1 MKIYVALL
9 ERGHKLPLNFFWAYK
24 YSVSMEIKP
33 DRKSS
38 IEIFL
43 IDDPE

>member
-9 ERGHKLPLNFFWAYK
+9 ERGHKHPLNFFLAYK

-43 IDDPE
+43 IHDLE